1 MTKIFA
7 SIAMHIRI
15 LQPDISHLFFKSKK
29 IYIKNRHIPAQKFYT
44 KRTFCCTELKKRFT
58 RNILMLLKLNIIE
71 SYNYSNFDSTK
82 LNNMQ
87 FVFHHQPN
95 IISRLQIFMEKLNLF
110 KHTLLQYILHRISIL
125 GYSKVISPHTYFCIL
140 QNHTANR
147 NNRNRSFQNHPSIIL
162 STSKRKKYSKSHTN
176 TKE

>member
-1 MTKIFA
+1 
-7 SIAMHIRI
+7 
-15 LQPDISHLFFKSKK
+15 
-29 IYIKNRHIPAQKFYT
+29 
-44 KRTFCCTELKKRFT
+44 
-58 RNILMLLKLNIIE
+58 MLLKLNIIE